1 MKNWNKWN
9 LIDLK
14 EEVQWINWRKLCW
27 AGVWTC
33 KVATSDRLECIIT
46 IDVELENLMK
56 DFSNRLA
63 RRLISQS
70 GIKFFMK
77 FPRNTL
83 NKIFGAMKTC
93 LVGVRLA
100 VPWGH
105 EWRSRCWLLY
115 CVCGLWVSPFA
126 GNSIGKCEGIWIK
139 LSLISHWDFRQK
151 SKKGLRQVL
160 NFLPHRMSHFS
171 NDLN

>member
-1 MKNWNKWN
+1 M
-9 LIDLK
+9 
-14 EEVQWINWRKLCW
+14 CW
-27 AGVWTC
+27 AGVWNCDLWQTWMYHHNWC
-33 KVATSDRLECIIT
+33 WIGK
-46 IDVELENLMK
+46 LMK
-56 DFSNRLA
+56 DFSNLSEA
-63 RRLISQS
+63 CKASNFAIWHQV
-70 GIKFFMK
+70 FFMK

-115 CVCGLWVSPFA
+115 CVYRLWVSPLA

-139 LSLISHWDFRQK
+139 LSLISHWESDKKVRKVYVNFCIFCPTEWVIFPTIWTNLSGFR
-151 SKKGLRQVL
+151 
-160 NFLPHRMSHFS
+160 
-171 NDLN
+171 